1 MRYDALGPAGLSVKG
16 TTLQGYDEETS
27 VSKTIRKPDE
37 VLPRLLKGG
46 KLVLRKLMSEINS
59 KESVPNGRIN
69 GDTILLRVI
78 K

>member
-1 MRYDALGPAGLSVKG
+1 
-16 TTLQGYDEETS
+16 

-69 GDTILLRVI
+69 RDTILLRVI